1 MLRRGIR
8 TGSYARATLRLALVS
23 QPESVVRLV
32 LFEAMRDVA
41 IGTVAG
47 LAGRRA
53 VCVLARSMENVGAVD
68 ASTTGVSVALIAA
81 AGIVAAFLP
90 ALRIMR
96 VNPAEALRS

>member
-1 MLRRGIR
+1 
-8 TGSYARATLRLALVS
+8 
-23 QPESVVRLV
+23 
-32 LFEAMRDVA
+32 
-41 IGTVAG
+41 
-47 LAGRRA
+47 
-53 VCVLARSMENVGAVD
+53 MENVGAVD